1 MLDPNERKLYIDAL
15 RPPYGFSLD
24 RAIGTTYSLNLL
36 TLLAVPL
43 SFAKF
48 ELKEKDEILKD
59 PISILEAVRR
69 SAGKFHVFC
78 QTGGIHVPKIMNPL
92 FNYLEKTIIEVNA
105 PHPEGTFHP
114 KVWVLRFVDKSGK
127 SVLYRFLCLSRNI
140 TFDRSW
146 DTILTIEGE
155 VKKRFFSKNKPL
167 SEFIN
172 ALPGLSKNRLPRSF
186 YRKIEEI
193 AEEIRHV
200 DFEPPSQFEDFKFWP
215 LGLSGNRKFPII
227 DDYWSLLVVSPFL
240 TDGLLQRVAL
250 TKSKNILVSR
260 VEELDILMP
269 ETREKHNEIYYMD
282 EAAGDEEES
291 SIETSSDSSQKSDLD
306 KESDL
311 SGLHAK
317 LFIAETGWDAH
328 VWTGSANAT
337 SNAFKMNVEFLVELV
352 GKRSR
357 VGIKKFMGEKEGNND
372 KKKGNT
378 TFRDL
383 LFEYKPPEP
392 PVKEDEKKKKL
403 ERKLEAIT
411 KQIANTNFRVLVI
424 SDIKKKTY
432 TLQLD
437 AQGIKGMKSVED
449 VKCRVWP
456 ISLSSY
462 RSSLFDL
469 SNPKL
474 PVLFSDLPFDKLT
487 SLFAFEL
494 KVKDL
499 AKSFVL
505 NLPIKGLPPDREEK
519 MLQAMI
525 SSQDKFLHYLLLL
538 LFEGE
543 SAFLAALMET
553 KLKGLQSKGRQWLFG
568 EDMPLFE
575 ELVRAYSRYPE
586 KIERIAELV
595 DDLSKTEKG
604 KKVLPEEFQ
613 RLWAAFQKG
622 KRK

>member
-1 MLDPNERKLYIDAL
+1 
-15 RPPYGFSLD
+15 
-24 RAIGTTYSLNLL
+24 
-36 TLLAVPL
+36 
-43 SFAKF
+43 
-48 ELKEKDEILKD
+48 
-59 PISILEAVRR
+59 
-69 SAGKFHVFC
+69 
-78 QTGGIHVPKIMNPL
+78 
-92 FNYLEKTIIEVNA
+92 
-105 PHPEGTFHP
+105 
-114 KVWVLRFVDKSGK
+114 
-127 SVLYRFLCLSRNI
+127 LSRNI
-140 TFDRSW
+140 TFDKSW
-146 DTILTIEGE
+146 DTILSIEGE
-155 VKKRFFSKNKPL
+155 VKKRSFSKNKPL

-172 ALPGLSKNRLPRSF
+172 ALPGLSKNRLTRRF
-186 YRKIEEI
+186 HKAMEGI
-193 AEEIRHV
+193 ADEIRHV
-200 DFEPPSQFEDFKFWP
+200 DFEPPSNFEDFKFWP
-215 LGLSGNRKFPII
+215 LGLGREVKFPII
-227 DDYWSLLVVSPFL
+227 KDYWKMLIVSPFL
-240 TDGLLQRVAL
+240 TDGFLKRLAL
-250 TKSKNILVSR
+250 EKSENILISR
-260 VEELDILMP
+260 GEELDFLKP
-269 ETREKHNEIYYMD
+269 ETREMFKEIYYMD
-282 EAAGDEEES
+282 EAAGDEEEG

-306 KESDL
+306 KGSDL

-317 LFIAETGWDAH
+317 LFIAESGWDAH
-328 VWTGSANAT
+328 IWTGSANAT
-337 SNAFKMNVEFLVELV
+337 SNAFNNINVEFFVELV

-357 VGIKKFMGEKEGNND
+357 VGIKKFIGEKEGDND
-372 KKKGNT
+372 EKKGNT

-383 LFEYKPPEP
+383 LFEYKPLEG
-392 PVKEDEKKKKL
+392 PVKEDERKKRL
-403 ERKLEAIT
+403 ERKLEAIQ
-411 KQIANTNFRVLVI
+411 KQIANTNFRVQVL
-424 SDIKKKTY
+424 SDIKKTTY

-437 AQGIKGMKSVED
+437 AQGIKGIKGVEG

-456 ISLSSY
+456 ISLTSY

-469 SNPKL
+469 SNHKL
-474 PVLFSDLPFDKLT
+474 PILFSDLPFDKLT

-519 MLQAMI
+519 MLQTLI

-543 SAFLAALMET
+543 SAFLAVLMET
-553 KLKGLQSKGRQWLFG
+553 KLKGTQTKRRDWLFG

-613 RLWAAFQKG
+613 RLWAAFQRG

>member
-48 ELKEKDEILKD
+48 ELKEKDEILRD

-69 SAGKFHVFC
+69 SVGKFHVFC

-114 KVWVLRFVDKSGK
+114 KVWVLRFVDKSEK
-127 SVLYRFLCLSRNI
+127 SVLYRFLCMSRNI

-172 ALPGLSKNRLPRSF
+172 VLPGLSKNRLTRSF

-193 AEEIRHV
+193 ADEIRHV

-215 LGLSGNRKFPII
+215 LGLGGNRKFPII

-240 TDGLLQRVAL
+240 TDRLLQGLAL
-250 TKSKNILVSR
+250 TKSENILVSR
-260 VEELDILMP
+260 IEELDILKP
-269 ETREKHNEIYYMD
+269 ETREKYKKIYYMD

-357 VGIKKFMGEKEGNND
+357 VGIKKFMGENKEDNA
-372 KKKGNT
+372 KKGNT
-378 TFRDL
+378 SFIDL
-383 LFEYKPPEP
+383 LYEYESPQRPI
-392 PVKEDEKKKKL
+392 KEKEREKEL
-403 ERKLEAIT
+403 ERKLEAII
-411 KQIANTNFRVLVI
+411 KQIANSNFRVQVL
-424 SDIKKKTY
+424 SDIKKETY
-432 TLQLD
+432 TFQLD
-437 AQGIKGMKSVED
+437 ATGIKRIKGIEGVT
-449 VKCRVWP
+449 CRLWP
-456 ISLSSY
+456 ISLNPFKF
-462 RSSLFDL
+462 SLFDL

-474 PVLFSDLPFDKLT
+474 PVKFSDLPFDKLT
-487 SLFAFEL
+487 GLFAFKL
-494 KVKDL
+494 KVEKVE
-499 AKSFVL
+499 KSFVL
-505 NLPIKGLPPDREEK
+505 NLPIKGLPKDREK
-519 MLQAMI
+519 RMLQAMI
-525 SSQDKFLHYLLLL
+525 SSQDKFLQYLLIL

-543 SAFLAALMET
+543 SSYLAALMET
-553 KLKGLQSKGRQWLFG
+553 KLKGLQSKGRKWLFG

-595 DDLSKTEKG
+595 NDLSKTEKG